1 MSTAVFALAKKEDKY
16 EDVDFET
23 LLEQLS
29 PEEIEELSLELIDP
43 DDSHIP
49 PADRC
54 RYKMDK
60 APTGPFDRKKL
71 LEFLEKKAREEKD
84 WEDAKPY
91 VKEIRGTDHCIINVL
106 IYTLSISIGF

>member
-43 DDSHIP
+43 DVSC
-49 PADRC
+49 RC
-54 RYKMDK
+54 LQESKS
-60 APTGPFDRKKL
+60 L
-71 LEFLEKKAREEKD
+71 
-84 WEDAKPY
+84 
-91 VKEIRGTDHCIINVL
+91 VV
-106 IYTLSISIGF
+106 

>member
-43 DDSHIP
+43 DVSC
-49 PADRC
+49 RC
-54 RYKMDK
+54 SQESKSQHCYLRV
-60 APTGPFDRKKL
+60 ATGSNVSCCILGISSVFSSLAYVNKL
-71 LEFLEKKAREEKD
+71 CSLT
-84 WEDAKPY
+84 
-91 VKEIRGTDHCIINVL
+91 VII
-106 IYTLSISIGF
+106 